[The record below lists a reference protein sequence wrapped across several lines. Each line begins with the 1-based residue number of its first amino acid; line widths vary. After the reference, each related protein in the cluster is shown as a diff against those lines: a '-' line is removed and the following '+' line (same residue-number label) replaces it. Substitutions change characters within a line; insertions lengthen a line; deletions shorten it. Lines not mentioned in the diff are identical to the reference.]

1 MAEPGSHCA
10 DENFPG
16 TPGTDYGRAKLAA
29 EQAVLEAGEK
39 YGMQVVNL
47 RLAMV
52 YGAGGRGN
60 LERMARLVERGFF
73 PPLPETGNHRS
84 LIHVDDVISAMR
96 LVASDQRASGG
107 TFIVASQEA
116 PSGRTLFD
124 ALRAAQGLPECNW
137 SVPANL
143 LRSTANLADFFEKI
157 LKRRL
162 PINSEVVARLLDSAW
177 YSPARIEQELGWRA
191 KVSLVDGLREMLKK

>member
-1 MAEPGSHCA
+1 
-10 DENFPG
+10 
-16 TPGTDYGRAKLAA
+16 
-29 EQAVLEAGEK
+29 
-39 YGMQVVNL
+39 
-47 RLAMV
+47 
-52 YGAGGRGN
+52 
-60 LERMARLVERGFF
+60 
-73 PPLPETGNHRS
+73 
-84 LIHVDDVISAMR
+84 VDDVISAMR

-162 PINSEVVARLLDSAW
+162 PFNSEVVARLLDSAW

>member
-1 MAEPGSHCA
+1 MAEPGLLCA
-10 DENFPG
+10 DESFPG
-16 TPGTDYGRAKLAA
+16 TPKTDYGRAKLAA

-162 PINSEVVARLLDSAW
+162 PFNSEVVARLLDSAW